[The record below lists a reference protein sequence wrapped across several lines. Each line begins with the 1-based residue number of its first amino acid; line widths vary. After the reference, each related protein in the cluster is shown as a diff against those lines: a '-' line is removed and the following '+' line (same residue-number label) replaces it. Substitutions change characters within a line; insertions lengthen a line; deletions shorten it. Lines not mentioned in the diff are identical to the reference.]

1 MRIGKRLLAAV
12 AAGVIFA
19 VSVPWTVS
27 AVEAGGSGT
36 YGDLTYFVLED
47 GTVEITDCDET
58 AVEVEIPAAIDGMTV
73 TSIGWSAFDSCS
85 DLTVI
90 TIPDTVSSIE
100 HSAFRDCA
108 SLIDIVIPDGVTCIE
123 SSTFSGCTNL
133 TSISIPDSVTTIE
146 YWAFED
152 CSALK
157 YIYIPKNVT
166 DISDEQSGP
175 DTVFEGCT
183 SLQEIVVDEEN
194 PRYFSYD
201 GVLYTHGKIYSDVAV
216 DYRYPVIGYDDT
228 SSLLVCPQG
237 KTTVSF
243 PENIELNMIDECAFQ
258 NCKLLTNIDLPV
270 VQYIEAEAFIGCD
283 NLVEFHIPEGTGEV
297 NSGAFSD
304 CINLKTLYVPN
315 SLSFGYDCT
324 PNCPNLT
331 DIYYDGTQEEWNDLG
346 GIDYCDSFR
355 FTTVHFSDG
364 TTRQPEDFIQYS
376 ENEDGTLTA
385 FAANKSIMGK
395 VTIPSQVDG
404 KIVTVIGDFCRCS
417 YLEEVVLPNTIIHIG
432 NSYEY
437 DLSGSYGF
445 GGCKSLTRIDIPENT
460 TSIGDYAFDE
470 CTSLTDINIP
480 NNVRSIGDYA
490 FSGCSSLITIDLPE
504 NLEHLGTAVF
514 NSCTALQRIVI
525 PDNITSLP
533 GDEVDADVWRGFF
546 AGCTALEE
554 VTLPANLEEIDEA
567 AFADCTSL
575 QKIVIPEGTKTIGF
589 AFAECTALTDV
600 TIPESV
606 ESISNSAFRGTPWL
620 ENKQKENPMVIVNG
634 ILFDGS
640 ACKGDVVV
648 PDTVRVISPWAFSQG
663 YVEKEDQ
670 ITSVIVSE
678 GVEVLGGAA
687 FASCRGLKSVVL
699 PSTVHEIT
707 IGYHQITKTGLIY
720 CSASD
725 NTISD
730 VKVTIKDPTCVIYDD
745 ACTLANGYDWE
756 TEEYATDTVICGYA
770 GSTAQAYAEK
780 YGYPFEEISETDTT
794 ATESTTTQLTT
805 NTTSASSATSISANP
820 DILYGDTNLDGRVDI
835 TDAVLLNKAAAGAVT
850 LNDRASANADC
861 NGNSELGNDDAL
873 ILLKFLVHL
882 VNTLPY
888 TE

>member
-12 AAGVIFA
+12 AAGVIFT
-19 VSVPWTVS
+19 VSVPWSVS
-27 AVEAGGSGT
+27 AVEVGERGT
-36 YGDLTYFVLED
+36 YGDLTYTVRGN
-47 GTVEITDCDET
+47 GTVAITDCDET
-58 AVEVEIPAAIDGMTV
+58 AVEVEVPAEIDGMAV

-152 CSALK
+152 CNALK

-166 DISDEQSGP
+166 NISDGQTGP
-175 DTVFEGCT
+175 DTVFEGCD

-201 GVLYTHGKIYSDVAV
+201 GVLYDAA
-216 DYRYPVIGYDDT
+216 IGYNYNTFFTDEIA
-228 SSLLVCPQG
+228 LLVCPQG

-243 PENIELNMIDECAFQ
+243 PENIELYRIDECAFQ

-331 DIYYDGTQEEWNDLG
+331 DIYYDGTQEEWNDLE

-417 YLEEVVLPNTIIHIG
+417 YLEEVVLPNTITHIG
-432 NSYEY
+432 SSYEY
-437 DLSGSYGF
+437 DSFGF

-533 GDEVDADVWRGFF
+533 GNEVDADVWRGFF
-546 AGCTALEE
+546 AGCTALED
-554 VTLPANLEEIDEA
+554 VTLPANLETIDEA

-600 TIPESV
+600 IIPESV
-606 ESISNSAFRGTPWL
+606 ESISNSAFRRTPWL

-648 PDTVRVISPWAFSQG
+648 PDTVRVISPWAFSG
-663 YVEKEDQ
+663 ARDQ
-670 ITSVIVSE
+670 ITSITVSE

-687 FASCRGLKSVVL
+687 FASCPGLKSVVL

-707 IGYHQITKTGLIY
+707 IDYHQITKTGLVY
-720 CSASD
+720 CSAYGGTTD
-725 NTISD
+725 DI
-730 VKVTIKDPTCVIYDD
+730 KVTIKDPTCVIYDD

-780 YGYPFEEISETDTT
+780 YGFPFEEISETDTT
-794 ATESTTTQLTT
+794 TVTESTTTQLTT

-850 LNDRASANADC
+850 LNDRAAANADC
-861 NGNSELGNDDAL
+861 NGNNELGNDDAL

-882 VNTLPY
+882 VSTLPY